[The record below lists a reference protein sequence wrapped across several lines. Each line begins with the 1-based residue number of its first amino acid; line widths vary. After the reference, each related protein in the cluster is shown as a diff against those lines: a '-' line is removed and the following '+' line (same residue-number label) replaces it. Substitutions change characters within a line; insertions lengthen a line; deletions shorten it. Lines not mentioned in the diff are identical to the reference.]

1 MKFWSGF
8 LHGARWLLLASLC
21 VNVALATY
29 IGVQWSPLGRTLP
42 GAAMP
47 LRMVERVA
55 ARLPAEDADILWRI
69 YRGKEPE
76 IEPLQADYIRALLR
90 TMRLAGQTEL
100 DKDAL
105 RAAIKESRDKRLK
118 IGDAA
123 LDTFITMLEQISPK
137 GRRQLVGGFLERDR

>member
-1 MKFWSGF
+1 MKFRPN
-8 LHGARWLLLASLC
+8 LRHGARWLLLASLC

-29 IGVQWSPLGRTLP
+29 VGVQWSQPAWTP
-42 GAAMP
+42 AGAALP

-76 IEPLQADYIRALLR
+76 IQPLQADYVRALLR
-90 TMRLAGQTEL
+90 TMRLAGQAEL
-100 DKDAL
+100 DRDAL
-105 RAAIKESRDKRLK
+105 RTAVKEARDKRLK

-123 LDTFITMLEQISPK
+123 IETFTAMLEQISPK